1 MFPLSDDN
9 PHFLAPIT
17 TCVLITLNVLAW
29 IFVQRLGSES
39 GLGASICALG
49 LVPGELLRTLAP
61 GTRLEIVPGTYCVL
75 SASPNWFT
83 PVTHMF
89 LHGGWL
95 HLIGNMV
102 FLWVFG
108 DNVEAVMGHFGY
120 LIFYLAGG
128 LAATAAHI
136 FFNLGSS
143 VPSVGA
149 SGAISAA
156 LGAYIVMFPRSQ
168 VRTLIFLG
176 LWTTVTRISAVFFLG
191 IWFAIQLFSGIT
203 SISNTAQSGGVAVWA
218 HIGGFAFGVVLGFLF
233 KGKASRL
240 NFGGPQAY

>member
-1 MFPLSDDN
+1 MFPIGDDEVRGAGFGFIN
-9 PHFLAPIT
+9 FILIVINVIVFLFEATLDPATTQDFIT
-17 TCVLITLNVLAW
+17 RWGATPTLILQGSQVITLIT
-29 IFVQRLGSES
+29 S
-39 GLGASICALG
+39 
-49 LVPGELLRTLAP
+49 
-61 GTRLEIVPGTYCVL
+61 
-75 SASPNWFT
+75 
-83 PVTHMF
+83 MF

-136 FFNLGSS
+136 FFNPGSS